1 MRESVLWRKQSRI
14 IVRLAEM
21 LQIDD
26 ERSLDLFYSTK
37 IYRQLSDLKY
47 GLQLI
52 SDDNILEDLIK
63 ELRDTQ

>member
-52 SDDNILEDLIK
+52 SDDYILEDLIK